1 MSQFHGPYS
10 ALQLASSELGL
21 KYFPFSKASSS
32 ISIVIFQTIRYSVH
46 VLRRIFDLD
55 IL

>member
-21 KYFPFSKASSS
+21 KYFSFSKASSS
-32 ISIVIFQTIRYSVH
+32 ITVVRYQTIRYSVR
-46 VLRRIFDLD
+46 VLLRIFDLD